1 MADQFVVPQFIDIED
16 KIIGPIS
23 ARQFIIL
30 LVVILTDTLLFKFLT
45 FGKFL
50 LVAIPILFVGLVVAF
65 VRINGQPFHYFVLNI
80 VQTLRKP
87 AIRVWDKTVT
97 DTEARMFMKT
107 EELPPAVLPPT
118 RAPVTSSRLA
128 ELSLVVNTGGVYNP
142 EDYK

>member
-1 MADQFVVPQFIDIED
+1 MPEQFVVPQFIDIED

-30 LVVILTDTLLFKFLT
+30 LVVLLTDTLLFKFLT

-50 LVAIPILFVGLVVAF
+50 LIGIPILLIGAVIAF

-80 VQTLRKP
+80 IQTLRKP
-87 AIRVWDKTVT
+87 AIRVWDKALSNSEV
-97 DTEARMFMKT
+97 RVFMNT
-107 EELPPAVLPPT
+107 EELPPAATPT
-118 RAPVTSSRLA
+118 PRAPVTASRLA

-142 EDYK
+142 EDYR